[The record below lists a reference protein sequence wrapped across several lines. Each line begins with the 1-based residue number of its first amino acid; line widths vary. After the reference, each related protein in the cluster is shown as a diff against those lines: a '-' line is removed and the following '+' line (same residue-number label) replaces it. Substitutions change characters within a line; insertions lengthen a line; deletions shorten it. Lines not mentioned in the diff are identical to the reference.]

1 MDGSASGVA
10 VSSDLSLSLMC
21 PPNQAASEVSF
32 LSSLELSVSQVS
44 SAGRECLCRGAQ
56 TENEGPRRQMRW
68 PGSHWQSRLT
78 ATPGSELTWGQVERP
93 PLS

>member
-56 TENEGPRRQMRW
+56 TENEALEGRCD
-68 PGSHWQSRLT
+68 
-78 ATPGSELTWGQVERP
+78 GQDPTGRAG
-93 PLS
+93 